1 MKSIIN
7 VNNLKQYEYK
17 GFSKL
22 YQETLEIQIMKWN
35 KFGVLLRSIR
45 NMLLKK
51 SRCNIHWW
59 SEKKKKYFEYLLKL
73 KILNRPII
81 VIFFLFSFQEKTVI
95 IEREVLKMLKII
107 TQLYNDYTKI
117 YKLAQYR
124 DETFT
129 AYRLKKIFISGG
141 GKLFIFH

>member
-22 YQETLEIQIMKWN
+22 YQETLEIQIMK
-35 KFGVLLRSIR
+35 
-45 NMLLKK
+45 
-51 SRCNIHWW
+51 
-59 SEKKKKYFEYLLKL
+59 
-73 KILNRPII
+73 
-81 VIFFLFSFQEKTVI
+81 
-95 IEREVLKMLKII
+95 EVLKMLKII

>member
-1 MKSIIN
+1 
-7 VNNLKQYEYK
+7 
-17 GFSKL
+17 
-22 YQETLEIQIMKWN
+22 
-35 KFGVLLRSIR
+35 
-45 NMLLKK
+45 
-51 SRCNIHWW
+51 
-59 SEKKKKYFEYLLKL
+59 
-73 KILNRPII
+73 
-81 VIFFLFSFQEKTVI
+81 
-95 IEREVLKMLKII
+95 MLKII

>member
-1 MKSIIN
+1 MIEIN
-7 VNNLKQYEYK
+7 SEYSYVQFGICYLKNQD
-17 GFSKL
+17 
-22 YQETLEIQIMKWN
+22 
-35 KFGVLLRSIR
+35 
-45 NMLLKK
+45 
-51 SRCNIHWW
+51 
-59 SEKKKKYFEYLLKL
+59 
-73 KILNRPII
+73 
-81 VIFFLFSFQEKTVI
+81 VIFIEKTVI

-141 GKLFIFH
+141 RKLFIFH

>member
-1 MKSIIN
+1 MNIKDSLNSI
-7 VNNLKQYEYK
+7 K
-17 GFSKL
+17 KL
-22 YQETLEIQIMKWN
+22 W
-35 KFGVLLRSIR
+35 
-45 NMLLKK
+45 K
-51 SRCNIHWW
+51 SRSW
-59 SEKKKKYFEYLLKL
+59 SEINSEYSYVQFGICYLKNQDVIFIGEVKKKKKYFEYLLKL